1 MQPDVDGRGDA
12 MNLRVVFCAVTM
24 LSACAPAPR
33 APEAPPQP
41 PPPPPTADQQFEA
54 LAARYLKE
62 FPEAAPV
69 AATALG
75 DHRFDS
81 RLDEV
86 SVAAWQSRVVF
97 AELYLS
103 ALEPIDKARLSRANQ
118 VDALLLKHRLEYER
132 WRLHT
137 LEAWRWDPLIYT
149 GIAGDAVNDLLA
161 REFAPLPERFA
172 NIGARLEEVPR
183 F

>member
-1 MQPDVDGRGDA
+1 MCLFFFFSSRRRHTRCSRDWSSDVCSSD
-12 MNLRVVFCAVTM
+12 L
-24 LSACAPAPR
+24 
-33 APEAPPQP
+33 
-41 PPPPPTADQQFEA
+41 
-54 LAARYLKE
+54 YLKE

-132 WRLHT
+132 WRLQT

-149 GIAGDAVNDLLA
+149 GIAGDAVN
-161 REFAPLPERFA
+161 RSEER
-172 NIGARLEEVPR
+172 R
-183 F
+183 